1 MNPSLRQ
8 RGVALVVALLVVA
21 LATLLIAGLLDRGE
35 LGAARTRNQLR
46 ESQALAYAQGLEAYA
61 ARVLQQDLQ
70 QAGAGNVDSADD
82 IWAIPLPPT
91 PVPGGEIT
99 ATMQDLN
106 GRFNLNNLSAGV
118 ANSPAWQTK
127 FVQLLQALKLD
138 PSLAQAVAGW
148 MDSGAAAEAR
158 DGWYLGQPVPYRAAH
173 RMFAHVSELRLV
185 EGVTGEVYAQLA
197 PHVVALPPGTR
208 INVNTA
214 SVPVLMTLDASIT
227 QQTAQALWQQ
237 GHAHYGDLSALTKD
251 PAVANLR
258 LSATALA
265 TCYAV
270 ESHYFLARGDITL
283 DGLPFTFFS
292 LIDRRVGGADGGI
305 HVLQRGRGGD

>member
-1 MNPSLRQ
+1 LNSAVRQ

-46 ESQALAYAQGLEAYA
+46 ETQALAYAQGLEAYA
-61 ARVLQQDLQ
+61 ARILRKDSDS
-70 QAGAGNVDSADD
+70 GGTSDSADD

-106 GRFNLNNLSAGV
+106 GHFNLNNLYPDAT
-118 ANSPAWQTK
+118 ANPGYATWEIK
-127 FVQLLQALKLD
+127 FGLLLQALKLD
-138 PSLAQAVAGW
+138 PTLAQAVTAW
-148 MDSGAAAEAR
+148 MDSGPAADAG
-158 DGWYLGQPVPYRAAH
+158 DNWYLGQPVPYRAAR

-185 EGVTGEVYAQLA
+185 RGVTGDVYAQLA
-197 PHVVALPPGTR
+197 PHVIALPPRTL

-214 SVPVLMTLDASIT
+214 TVPVLMTMDAAIT

-237 GHAHYGDLSALTKD
+237 GHAHYADVDTLEKD
-251 PAVANLR
+251 PAVASMR
-258 LSATALA
+258 LSQDIKT
-265 TCYAV
+265 YYGV
-270 ESHYFLARGDITL
+270 QSSYFLARGEITL
-283 DGLPFTFFS
+283 DGLTFTFFS
-292 LIDRRVGGADGGI
+292 LIERRAGGVDGGY
-305 HVLQRGRGGD
+305 HVLQRSRGGE